1 MSIYKNVVGSIKL
14 LKLRSLI
21 IAASVTL
28 LAVMGAGV
36 ATAGGS
42 GGEGIKVHGDWV
54 VTVTNPDGSV
64 AQERSFSNAL
74 KGGGGLLGSLLVGGQ
89 AILLDGYTKI
99 DHRATGVP
107 NWHIEVLTAGVTN
120 TPECMENL
128 VSDNPAGS
136 VLLQADVID
145 FTGPTFTLTR
155 DLALAAGC
163 ISGAS
168 YAINTVRS
176 AFPGGI
182 THRETLFQNY
192 VPFSEKTLD
201 TPITG
206 ILPDQLVTL
215 KVTFSFE

>member
-1 MSIYKNVVGSIKL
+1 MSIQNKAVSFIK
-14 LKLRSLI
+14 RLI
-21 IAASVTL
+21 SRRTAIAVSVALIAA
-28 LAVMGAGV
+28 GA
-36 ATAGGS
+36 ANAGDA

-54 VTVTNPDGSV
+54 VIVTNPDGSI

-74 KGGGGLLGSLLVGGQ
+74 KSGGGLLGSLLVGGQ
-89 AILLDGYTKI
+89 AVPLDGYTSI

-107 NWHIEVLTAGVTN
+107 DWHIEVLTTGVTN

-128 VSDNPAGS
+128 VSDDPLGS
-136 VLLQADVID
+136 TLLQADVID
-145 FTGPTFTLTR
+145 FTGSTFTLTR

-176 AFPGGI
+176 AFPAQIYHGG
-182 THRETLFQNY
+182 TTY
-192 VPFSEKTLD
+192 GSYTPFSEKTLD

>member
-1 MSIYKNVVGSIKL
+1 MSIQNKAVSFIK
-14 LKLRSLI
+14 RLI
-21 IAASVTL
+21 SGRTAIAVSVALIAA
-28 LAVMGAGV
+28 GA
-36 ATAGGS
+36 ANAGDV

-54 VTVTNPDGSV
+54 VTVTNPDGSI

-74 KGGGGLLGSLLVGGQ
+74 KGGGVLLGSLLVGGQ
-89 AILLDGYTKI
+89 ASSLDSYTKI
-99 DHRATGVP
+99 YSRATGVP
-107 NWHIEVLTAGVTN
+107 NWHIEVLTSGVTN

-128 VSDNPAGS
+128 VSDNPSGS
-136 VLLQADVID
+136 TLLQADVID
-145 FTGPTFTLTR
+145 FTGHTFALTR
-155 DLALAAGC
+155 DLAVAAGC

-176 AFPGGI
+176 AFPGEVMDRGAFFPSYI
-182 THRETLFQNY
+182 
-192 VPFSEKTLD
+192 PFSEKTLD